1 MVISST
7 LETLPTHIITSPLAS
22 LRLVRSFC
30 FKSPIIA
37 TGPISNTQVLPGV
50 LARYTLITCI
60 YFVEV
65 SSLLIYHAFG
75 VIPLPV
81 TVPLTIEALSLGFG
95 FNLGFLHWSGNWFAI
110 HEVSLL
116 PLSLLETS
124 GLVKPSTLDAPFL
137 FLPFAVLSTANSSGI
152 ISIPCML

>member
-1 MVISST
+1 MISST
-7 LETLPTHIITSPLAS
+7 LETLPTHIVTSPLAS

-37 TGPISNTQVLPGV
+37 TEPVSNTQVLPGV
-50 LARYTLITCI
+50 LVRYTLITRI
-60 YFVEV
+60 YFEV
-65 SSLLIYHAFG
+65 SILLIYHAFG

-95 FNLGFLHWSGNWFAI
+95 FNLGFLYWSGNWFAI

-116 PLSLLETS
+116 ALALLETS
-124 GLVKPSTLDAPFL
+124 GLVKPSTLDAP
-137 FLPFAVLSTANSSGI
+137 S
-152 ISIPCML
+152 